1 MFRRKFHGGSSS
13 KKGPRLSIREP
24 EPFHLRDAPVQPCE
38 WPSAEF
44 MIEAGFKDEF
54 DALVCNVGLEEF
66 LSDKCEQY
74 VMLTASFVRRFKFLA
89 GRESSILF
97 DLYDKSYTV
106 DLEDF
111 NRICK
116 IPDGGTVNDPPKSS
130 VRDFVSSIIVGETRD
145 ITQATIGSIHFPALH
160 YLALF
165 IGRCING
172 KGAHCHLWASD
183 LSILK
188 STVTGD
194 RSFNMGA
201 SIARRLNKN
210 ASEGD
215 FFGGVYATSLAN
227 FLGVSICPEDPPLR
241 TAYLDRVALTCYQF
255 RERDHG
261 SLLYRLIFNRQRV
274 FHITLPAPAFFDF
287 QVKRRYYITIG
298 EAEEYEREAT
308 AA

>member
-1 MFRRKFHGGSSS
+1 MLRRKFHGGSSS
-13 KKGPRLSIREP
+13 KKGPHHSIWEP
-24 EPFHLRDAPVQPCE
+24 EPFQVRDAPVQPCE
-38 WPSAEF
+38 WPSDEF

-54 DALVCNVGLEEF
+54 DTLVRNAGLEEF

-74 VMLTASFVRRFKFLA
+74 AMLTSSFVRRFKFLV
-89 GRESSILF
+89 GRDSSILF
-97 DLYDKSYTV
+97 DLYDKSYTM

-116 IPDGGTVNDPPKSS
+116 IPDGGSINDPSKSS
-130 VRDFVSSIIVGETRD
+130 VRDFVSSITVGETRD
-145 ITQATIGSIHFPALH
+145 ITQDTIGSIHFPALH

-172 KGAHCHLWASD
+172 KGAHCHLCASD

-188 STVTGD
+188 SAVTGD

-201 SIARRLNKN
+201 IIARRLNKN

-215 FFGGVYATSLAN
+215 FFGGVYATRLAN
-227 FLGVSICPEDPPLR
+227 FLGVSIRPEDPPLC
-241 TAYLDRVALTCYQF
+241 TAYLDRVALTRYQF
-255 RERDHG
+255 LERDHG

-287 QVKRRYYITIG
+287 QVK
-298 EAEEYEREAT
+298 
-308 AA
+308 